1 MGGLQCWDLT
11 SLPMINS
18 PYLTDAVADSA
29 IGLLLVES
37 GSRTNAMTIS
47 CFSEVAHH
55 PTTLWISVAKS
66 AYSHDLLH
74 EAGRF
79 SLAVLNLNQRSIAL
93 ACGSVSGR
101 EIDKCGTLDLYRNED
116 GFLFL
121 RDALASTSCRVRQSL
136 DIEDHTLFIAD
147 ILTTDLESRKAHLRH
162 LLLSDLK
169 DS

>member
-1 MGGLQCWDLT
+1 
-11 SLPMINS
+11 MINS
-18 PYLTDAVADSA
+18 PYLADSVVDCA
-29 IGLLLVES
+29 VGLLLVEA
-37 GSRTNAMTIS
+37 GTQTNSMTIS

-55 PTTLWISVAKS
+55 PTTLWISVAKT
-66 AYSHDLLH
+66 AYSHELLR

-79 SLAVLNLNQRSIAL
+79 SLSVLNLNQRSIAL

-116 GFLFL
+116 RFLFL
-121 RDALASTSCRVRQSL
+121 RDALASTACRVRKSL
-136 DIEDHTLFIAD
+136 DIDDHTLFIAD